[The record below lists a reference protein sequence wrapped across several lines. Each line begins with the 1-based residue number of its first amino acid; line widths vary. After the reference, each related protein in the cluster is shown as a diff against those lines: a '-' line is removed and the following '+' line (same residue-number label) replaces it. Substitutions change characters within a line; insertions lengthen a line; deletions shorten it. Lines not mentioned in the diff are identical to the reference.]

1 MRRSALAQAFVQLL
15 RGSCAATVEKDEEG
29 PGAGLLLLPQVAAA
43 VSGLLEGRGGA
54 AQQGRC
60 SLAAAAAGEEEEAE
74 ELDGVACAALFA
86 ACTDHCLPPVQLSSA
101 RRPRRQLET
110 QLVLSAL
117 ARLRAAPIS
126 RTGFALRA
134 RAPGPTPPQSPEHAP
149 PPRPAPTAAAA
160 RRLPPATRVRE
171 RERRGA
177 VAPEEAGGAEVGVR
191 AEPACARAEPRSPG
205 RRRLPPRRPWPRT
218 RRAALGSGN
227 GVGLGLETRV

>member
-15 RGSCAATVEKDEEG
+15 RGSCAAAVEKDEEG

-101 RRPRRQLET
+101 RRLRHQLET

-117 ARLRAAPIS
+117 ARCTDFAHGLRAPGA
-126 RTGFALRA
+126 
-134 RAPGPTPPQSPEHAP
+134 GPTPPQSPEHAP

-177 VAPEEAGGAEVGVR
+177 VAPEGAGGAEVGVR
-191 AEPACARAEPRSPG
+191 AEQSQRVHEPSLAARGAAVYRRDG
-205 RRRLPPRRPWPRT
+205 RG
-218 RRAALGSGN
+218 RAREELHS
-227 GVGLGLETRV
+227 

>member
-117 ARLRAAPIS
+117 ARCTDFAHGLRAPGTGPGPHPPAVARARAAPTPCS
-126 RTGFALRA
+126 HRRRRPPPAASHTRSRA
-134 RAPGPTPPQSPEHAP
+134 RAPRGGGP
-149 PPRPAPTAAAA
+149 
-160 RRLPPATRVRE
+160 
-171 RERRGA
+171 
-177 VAPEEAGGAEVGVR
+177 GG
-191 AEPACARAEPRSPG
+191 SG
-205 RRRLPPRRPWPRT
+205 RR
-218 RRAALGSGN
+218 
-227 GVGLGLETRV
+227 